1 MFKAEI
7 NRYEDSYRVLSS
19 DNKSLFKGTSQECD
33 DYIKGKTMK
42 VIKVIQVG
50 NELAFNMQISE
61 HVSAIFYVTSE
72 GISTHSNEEHM
83 NACLNGRGFSGCL
96 DIGVKALPSSSL
108 LLKSDISDE
117 DKQYIQHMVD
127 KW

>member
-42 VIKVIQVG
+42 VIKVKIDTQGGEVYYEW
-50 NELAFNMQISE
+50 N
-61 HVSAIFYVTSE
+61 
-72 GISTHSNEEHM
+72 
-83 NACLNGRGFSGCL
+83 
-96 DIGVKALPSSSL
+96 K
-108 LLKSDISDE
+108 
-117 DKQYIQHMVD
+117 
-127 KW
+127 